1 MAGFFCLGGPRDH
14 HHHPHQQSSTP
25 SSKQEDQ
32 QDQVERERNLFLY
45 RSATDSEICTNNNK
59 QQGGGSFEIWPHHHQ
74 HQQPQNFNNYVLSF
88 GSSPSR
94 ANNNNSSSSTRN
106 LNDVVSGDDPTRLG
120 FTVMR
125 PGGIV
130 GGGSGSAGGMNCQD
144 CGNQAKKDCIH
155 LRCRT
160 CCKSRG
166 FHCQTHVKSTWV
178 PAAKRRERQQQLT
191 ALQLQQQD
199 QQFRVLDN
207 SKRHRDNQGASAALI
222 PCTNTT
228 TTTTTRL
235 PSTTSGLEL
244 GGAFPAEVNSSA
256 VFRCV
261 KVSGMDDVDEN
272 YAYQTAVNIGGH
284 VFKGILYDHG
294 PEAHY
299 TGGGDGSSGRG
310 GGNGEDNTTHPHH
323 QHLHLITAGT
333 ASVSAAS
340 TAGGNP
346 SISLLDPSMYPT
358 PLNAFMAGT
367 QFFPPPRS

>member
-1 MAGFFCLGGPRDH
+1 MDFDPKL
-14 HHHPHQQSSTP
+14 
-25 SSKQEDQ
+25 SKQEDQ

-130 GGGSGSAGGMNCQD
+130 GGGSGSAG
-144 CGNQAKKDCIH
+144 
-155 LRCRT
+155 
-160 CCKSRG
+160 
-166 FHCQTHVKSTWV
+166 
-178 PAAKRRERQQQLT
+178 
-191 ALQLQQQD
+191 
-199 QQFRVLDN
+199 
-207 SKRHRDNQGASAALI
+207 
-222 PCTNTT
+222 
-228 TTTTTRL
+228 
-235 PSTTSGLEL
+235 GLEL

-358 PLNAFMAGT
+358 PLNAFMAGVSR
-367 QFFPPPRS
+367 FCVKI